1 MALQSS
7 GAISLDDIH
16 VEAGGTT
23 GTLASINDSDIR
35 DLINKTADTSMAF
48 NEWYGASSY
57 VSPSLETSAIFDLS
71 SFANGSA
78 ALKVNDGV
86 NSQTFTK
93 TSATQLND
101 WIESVSISSA
111 AGRDIVV
118 TFIIKDADGTAR
130 DNFYIAGGTA
140 NTSNWSFVNS
150 NASLTT
156 VSGTVSGTV
165 SLDKTLGELSDA
177 QVTSKSLSSSN
188 QVCSNITGDPGEIY
202 QLSVKF
208 TGVDSGHLVSGT
220 NMVFQ
225 HEDDDDNVEYVRQWK
240 IDLS

>member
-1 MALQSS
+1 MALQTS
-7 GAISLDDIH
+7 GAISLNDIH

-35 DLINKTADTSMAF
+35 GLISKTAGTSMAF

-57 VSPSLETSAIFDLS
+57 VSPSLETTAIYDLS

-93 TSATQLND
+93 TSSTQLDD
-101 WIESVSISSA
+101 WIESVSLSSA

-118 TFIIKDADGTAR
+118 TFIIKDADSTAR
-130 DNFYIAGGTA
+130 DNFFIAGGTA

-156 VSGTVSGTV
+156 ISGTVSGTI
-165 SLDKTLGELSDA
+165 SSSKTLGELTDTQINN
-177 QVTSKSLSSSN
+177 QVLTVAN
-188 QVCSNITGDPGEIY
+188 QVCSDITGDPGEIY

-208 TGVDSGHLVSGT
+208 TGIDSGHLVSGT

>member
-7 GAISLDDIH
+7 GEISLNDIH

-35 DLINKTADTSMAF
+35 GLISKTAGASMAF

-93 TSATQLND
+93 TSATQLDD

-118 TFIIKDADGTAR
+118 L
-130 DNFYIAGGTA
+130 
-140 NTSNWSFVNS
+140 
-150 NASLTT
+150 LT
-156 VSGTVSGTV
+156 
-165 SLDKTLGELSDA
+165 LTLLL
-177 QVTSKSLSSSN
+177 Q
-188 QVCSNITGDPGEIY
+188 Q
-202 QLSVKF
+202 
-208 TGVDSGHLVSGT
+208 
-220 NMVFQ
+220 
-225 HEDDDDNVEYVRQWK
+225 
-240 IDLS
+240 